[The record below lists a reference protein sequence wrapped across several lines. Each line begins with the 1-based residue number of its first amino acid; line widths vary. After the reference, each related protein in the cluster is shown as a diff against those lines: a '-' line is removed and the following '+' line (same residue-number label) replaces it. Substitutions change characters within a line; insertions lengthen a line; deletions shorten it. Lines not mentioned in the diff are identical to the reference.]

1 MDCSAPALAGLLAP
15 EHSEAVGSAVAMV
28 KAGGSCSA
36 HATCD
41 GVSKKEM
48 AMAGAVFPELAAA
61 CIIALGSKKS

>member
-1 MDCSAPALAGLLAP
+1 
-15 EHSEAVGSAVAMV
+15 MV

-36 HATCD
+36 HVTCD

>member
-28 KAGGSCSA
+28 KAGGSCFA
-36 HATCD
+36 HATCA
-41 GVSKKEM
+41 GVSKM
-48 AMAGAVFPELAAA
+48 AMAGVVFPELAAA